1 MNAIT
6 PAPTTQGNR
15 TEITC
20 TKCGKAASV
29 PFTPTPGRPVFCR
42 DCFSRPAAPSGGA
55 RGGGSYG
62 ASPREFVPRPVSGA
76 RKRMLAQGR
85 KGHFMYDAKEILGTL
100 EGGMDDKDVRA
111 FLEGLFARGA
121 RQSTED
127 AQVFMDEKLAEG
139 KIITLEQRNGIGRLL
154 ERYSFWR

>member
-1 MNAIT
+1 MIAT
-6 PAPTTQGNR
+6 ALPPTSTGTR

-29 PFTPTPGRPVFCR
+29 PFVPTPGRPVFCR
-42 DCFSRPAAPSGGA
+42 DCFVRPTMSSGPGRSFDARTPGTERPARAP
-55 RGGGSYG
+55 
-62 ASPREFVPRPVSGA
+62 VPGA

-85 KGHFMYDAKEILGTL
+85 KGHFMYDAKEVLAMN
-100 EGGMDDKDVRA
+100 EGGMDDKDARA

-121 RQSTED
+121 RISTED
-127 AQVFMDEKLAEG
+127 AQVFLDEKLAEA
-139 KIITLEQRNGIGRLL
+139 KIVTLEQRNGLGRLL

>member
-1 MNAIT
+1 MTAFI
-6 PAPTTQGNR
+6 PPSTTTGPR

-42 DCFSRPAAPSGGA
+42 DCFVRPTPGGGMGA
-55 RGGGSYG
+55 RGGGYG
-62 ASPREFVPRPVSGA
+62 APREFTPRTPVPGA

-85 KGHFMYDAKEILGTL
+85 KGHFMYDAKEILATL
-100 EGGMDDKDVRA
+100 PGGMDDKDARA

-121 RQSTED
+121 RISTED
-127 AQVFMDEKLAEG
+127 AQVFMDEKLTEG
-139 KIITLEQRNGIGRLL
+139 KDITLEQRNGLGRLL